1 MNPSHPSSRGQIQPV
16 VAIAL
21 GVVAVVGLAIAVA
34 IARPG
39 ASAGASASNGPSTP
53 PSTVPST
60 PPSTPPSAKPT
71 SVPTTTP
78 SATPSTG
85 RISVDLKNATD
96 HDVTLLIHGE
106 IATVVKAQSGT
117 PGDGMSVRWH
127 DALVKNVDP
136 RTVRVTWVGLPG
148 DETVDLDIV
157 ERNGAYRL
165 TLVQAGPYP
174 YTDAMGEDRVVLLTF
189 DHPVSAANVSIEILD
204 RTVD

>member
-1 MNPSHPSSRGQIQPV
+1 MNSSHPASRGQVQPV

-21 GVVAVVGLAIAVA
+21 GVVAVVSIAVA
-34 IARPG
+34 VAVTRPG
-39 ASAGASASNGPSTP
+39 ASADATASTRPSTP
-53 PSTVPST
+53 PSSA
-60 PPSTPPSAKPT
+60 PSAKPT

-78 SATPSTG
+78 SATPTAG
-85 RISVDLKNATD
+85 RISVDLQNATD

-106 IATVVKAQSGT
+106 IATVVKAESGT

-127 DALVKNVDP
+127 DSLVKNADE
-136 RTVRVTWVGLPG
+136 RTIRVTWVGLPG

-174 YTDAMGEDRVVLLTF
+174 YTDAMGEDRIVFLTF
-189 DHPVSAANVSIEILD
+189 DHAVSAADVSVEILD